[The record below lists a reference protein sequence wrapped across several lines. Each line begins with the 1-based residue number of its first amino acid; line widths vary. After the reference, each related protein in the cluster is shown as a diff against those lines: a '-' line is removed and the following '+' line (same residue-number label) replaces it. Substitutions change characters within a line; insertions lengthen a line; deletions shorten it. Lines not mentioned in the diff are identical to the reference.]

1 MSPINVPGCIGIR
14 MTGVGTQDE
23 GLYTCTVHNAEGS
36 ADSTTILLV
45 DCEFILLA
53 QLLFFLVIF

>member
-45 DCEFILLA
+45 DCKYPIK
-53 QLLFFLVIF
+53 